1 MMYTRNKSDAPTGNL
16 EGLVSYFMLRGKDVP
31 TANLTVTWVE
41 VQPGAKQPFHQ
52 HLPEQI
58 YVIIQGQGK
67 MRVGDDYQDVA
78 VGDIVYVPS
87 ETIHGLENTDDE
99 VLMYVSA
106 ATPVLDV
113 DKAYGPDGDY
123 V

>member
-1 MMYTRNKSDAPTGNL
+1 MYTRNKSDAPQGNL
-16 EGLVSYFMLRGKDVP
+16 DGLVSYFMLRGKDVP
-31 TANLTVTWVE
+31 SANLTVTWVE
-41 VQPGAKQPFHQ
+41 VQPEAKQPFHQ
-52 HLPEQI
+52 HLPEQV
-58 YVIIQGQGK
+58 YVIIQGKGR
-67 MRVGDDYQDVA
+67 MRVGDDYRDLT
-78 VGDIVYVPS
+78 VGDIAYVPPN
-87 ETIHGLENTDDE
+87 TTHGLENTGDG